1 MALKNLFKFGRK
13 KKKEDE
19 IEKELKVAEERKKAR
34 KSKRVNW
41 KISWTRKFRKV
52 KER

>member
-19 IEKELKVAEERKKAR
+19 IEKELEVVEELEEKKAQIEEEIKKRFQKLVR
-34 KSKRVNW
+34 KS
-41 KISWTRKFRKV
+41 
-52 KER
+52 

>member
-19 IEKELKVAEERKKAR
+19 IEKELEVAEELEEKRHKLKRK
-34 KSKRVNW
+34 
-41 KISWTRKFRKV
+41 
-52 KER
+52 

>member
-19 IEKELKVAEERKKAR
+19 IEKELEVTEELEE
-34 KSKRVNW
+34 KRH
-41 KISWTRKFRKV
+41 KLKRR
-52 KER
+52 